1 MSRRFRM
8 GRRRGMK
15 RRTNWVPGL
24 NFGEGINFAV
34 LTLAVGTPSAAVNS
48 ITIPLT
54 DSSDL
59 AQSGGE
65 GALLTR
71 LVGRFMLFQSNTGVT
86 PLPRFY
92 RWAVFVA
99 DDANGVIAVPDLYT
113 VLGLASENLVLTG
126 TELVCGLDVQAAVND
141 SQLARES
148 WVEIDTSVSRRLD
161 EDKHVYL
168 TIQSSLVGGTAAT
181 TVQASGFLRLLLS
194 KATRG

>member
-1 MSRRFRM
+1 MARFRRRM
-8 GRRRGMK
+8 FGRRK

-24 NFGEGINFAV
+24 NFGEGVNFATIT
-34 LTLAVGTPSAAVNS
+34 LTVGVPNATVNS
-48 ITIPLT
+48 FTAPLT
-54 DSSDL
+54 DTADL

-99 DDANGVIAVPDLYT
+99 DDAAGVIAVPDLYA
-113 VLGLASENLVLTG
+113 VAGLASENIVLAG
-126 TELVCGLDVQAAVND
+126 TELVSGLDVQAAVND
-141 SQLARES
+141 SQLLRAG
-148 WVEIDTSVSRRLD
+148 WVEVDTATSRRLD
-161 EDKHVYL
+161 EDKHVYF
-168 TIQSSLVGGTAAT
+168 TIQTSLVGGTAAT